1 MTILTKLSKPLG
13 AIALTLALSTGA
25 ALSQSADKPVKI
37 GIVTGDIANLTV
49 YVGAAKGFF
58 KEAGLDAQVVQF
70 SSDSAAAQGL
80 TAGAVQLN
88 VGSIGSVINSY
99 ATGRDLT
106 AFWSVINMPAYQ
118 WYGQTKFNSF
128 KELKGGRIGI
138 SSFSSLA
145 HRITEWAVAQNGMD
159 PKKDVQYVAVGGPLE
174 RLAALK
180 VGQVDAIPAS
190 PPGSYMLEQMG
201 FKLLFDLKEVF
212 PEFQYE
218 VYYARK
224 GTIARDRDLIDRVIN
239 AQTRAI
245 QWAKA
250 NPEETTQ
257 ILMNQSGVAK
267 DLYPFYRKTVDAALP
282 YYPEKGG
289 FAEKS
294 IDVFVQFYRD
304 QGQIKDN
311 VSLPA
316 FIDFSFVE
324 AAAKR

>member
-1 MTILTKLSKPLG
+1 MTVATARIRFLG
-13 AIALTLALSTGA
+13 AIALTLGLLGGA
-25 ALSQSADKPVKI
+25 AQAQSADKPVKI

-70 SSDSAAAQGL
+70 GSDAAAAQGL
-80 TAGAVQLN
+80 TAGAVQFN
-88 VGSIGSVINSY
+88 VGSIGAVINSY

-118 WYGQTKFNSF
+118 WYGLPKFNSF

-145 HRITEWAVAQNGMD
+145 HRMTEWAVAQNGMD

-190 PPGSYMLEQMG
+190 PPGSYMLEDMG
-201 FKLLFDLKEVF
+201 FKLLFDLKSVF
-212 PEFQYE
+212 PEFEYE

-224 GTIARDRDLIDRVIN
+224 GTISRDRDLIDRVLR
-239 AQTRAI
+239 AQTKAI

-257 ILMNQSGVAK
+257 ILMKQSGVAK
-267 DLYPFYRKTVDAALP
+267 DLYPYYRKTVDAALP
-282 YYPEKGG
+282 YYPEKGQ
-289 FAEKS
+289 FADKS
-294 IDVFVQFYRD
+294 IDVFLQFYRD

-311 VSLPA
+311 PPLSA

-324 AAAKR
+324 AAAKP

>member
-1 MTILTKLSKPLG
+1 MTMFTTGVRKTLG
-13 AIALTLALSTGA
+13 AVAVSLAVLAGPALA
-25 ALSQSADKPVKI
+25 QDKPVKI
-37 GIVTGDIANLTV
+37 GLVTGDIANLTV
-49 YVGAAKGFF
+49 YVGEAKGFF
-58 KEAGLDAQVVQF
+58 KEAGLDAQIVQF
-70 SSDSAAAQGL
+70 GSDAAAAQGL

-118 WYGQTKFNSF
+118 WYGLPKFNNF

-145 HRITEWAVAQNGMD
+145 HRISEWAVAYNGMD

-190 PPGSYMLEQMG
+190 PPGSLMLEEMG
-201 FKLLFDLKEVF
+201 FKLLFDLKDAF
-212 PEFQYE
+212 PEFEYE

-224 GTIARDRDLIDRVIN
+224 GTIERDRDLINRVIN
-239 AQTRAI
+239 AQTKAI
-245 QWAKA
+245 VWAKA

-257 ILMNQSGVAK
+257 IVMNRSGVNK
-267 DLYPFYRKTVDAALP
+267 DLYRFYRKTVDMALP
-282 YYPEKGG
+282 YYPEKGT

-294 IDVFVQFYRD
+294 IDVFVQFYKD

-311 VSLPA
+311 PPLSA

-324 AAAKR
+324 AAAKK